1 MAAEKRNRALIVR
14 MLAGIDS
21 PGADLELIAQFAVVS
36 PGIPEADRAK
46 ANAVAQQGQ
55 IVRVALQAAA
65 AARVTREDLIAA
77 AKRQEG
83 RLILDFARG
92 HIEFTPRADF
102 AAEYRPAIVRL
113 LIDAVR
119 EAAKN

>member
-1 MAAEKRNRALIVR
+1 
-14 MLAGIDS
+14 MLDGIDS
-21 PGADLELIAQFAVVS
+21 PSTDLELIAGFAATS
-36 PGIPEADRAK
+36 PGIPESDRAK
-46 ANAVAQQGQ
+46 ANAVAAQGQ

-65 AARVTREDLIAA
+65 AARVDRFDLIEA
-77 AKRQEG
+77 AKKHEG

-92 HIEFTPRADF
+92 QIEFTPRADF

-113 LIDAVR
+113 LIDAVS